1 MALEAYNQKRD
12 FARTPEPPGEP
23 LKGAVG
29 PLRFTVQK
37 HAATRLHY
45 DFRIELDG
53 VLVSWAVPKGPS
65 MNPEEK
71 KLAMKVEDHPLD
83 YRTFEGIIPKDN
95 YGAGT
100 VMLWDEGA
108 YHVPDETRRDE
119 IQKAVRQGLAK
130 GDLKLFLMGHKLRGV
145 FKLIKIKSD
154 EENAWLMMKYD
165 DQYAIA
171 EDVLEQDRSVKS
183 GLTME
188 EIRTQ
193 RPDEWHDDRVKV
205 DLNQLDL
212 S

>member
-12 FARTPEPPGEP
+12 FERTPEPPGAP
-23 LKGAVG
+23 AKGSQG

-83 YRTFEGIIPKDN
+83 YRDFEGIIPEGN

-100 VMLWDEGA
+100 VMLWDEGV
-108 YHVPDETRRDE
+108 YHVPDETRREE
-119 IQKAVRQGLAK
+119 IQKAVHQGLAK

-165 DQYAIA
+165 DQYVT
-171 EDVLEQDRSVKS
+171 EGDVLEQERSVKS
-183 GLTME
+183 GLSMD
-188 EIRTQ
+188 EIRSESPTSGTTTAL
-193 RPDEWHDDRVKV
+193 RTTRAE
-205 DLNQLDL
+205 
-212 S
+212 ST

>member
-83 YRTFEGIIPKDN
+83 YRDFEGIIPEDN

-100 VMLWDEGA
+100 VMLWDEGNVTMCRTKPA
-108 YHVPDETRRDE
+108 
-119 IQKAVRQGLAK
+119 A
-130 GDLKLFLMGHKLRGV
+130 M
-145 FKLIKIKSD
+145 KSRKPS
-154 EENAWLMMKYD
+154 AGAG
-165 DQYAIA
+165 QRAI
-171 EDVLEQDRSVKS
+171 
-183 GLTME
+183 
-188 EIRTQ
+188 
-193 RPDEWHDDRVKV
+193 
-205 DLNQLDL
+205 
-212 S
+212 